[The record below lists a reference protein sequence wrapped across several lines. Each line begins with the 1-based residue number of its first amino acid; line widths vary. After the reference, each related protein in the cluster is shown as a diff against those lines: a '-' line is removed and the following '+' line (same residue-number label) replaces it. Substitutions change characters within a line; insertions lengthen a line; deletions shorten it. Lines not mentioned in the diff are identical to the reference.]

1 MANLITIILQKNLI
15 TIRIKY
21 FLDFYCSLYKNLQQS
36 LYVLNVNIQLTYLLH
51 LQFCRHKQTVG
62 TFKNL
67 FGLIFWIFIVTYLS
81 FSTKFDLSAHHVR
94 SKVRIMRFLELPF
107 IYRAICK
114 LQADTLRTNASWHYR
129 TGPVLITHLHSF
141 QCRAT
146 FSRGHLANWYSSL
159 ELFDLSA
166 APITAISLM
175 YRIVEQMSNL
185 AKDLPWLIKLYYI

>member
-1 MANLITIILQKNLI
+1 MN
-15 TIRIKY
+15 
-21 FLDFYCSLYKNLQQS
+21 FYCSLCKNFQQS
-36 LYVLNVNIQLTYLLH
+36 LYVLNVNTQDSRIYCIFNFVRISKQLALL
-51 LQFCRHKQTVG
+51 KM
-62 TFKNL
+62 
-67 FGLIFWIFIVTYLS
+67 FGLILWIFIITYLS
-81 FSTKFDLSAHHVR
+81 FSTKFDLSAYHVR
-94 SKVRIMRFLELPF
+94 SKVHIMRFLKLPF

-114 LQADTLRTNASWHYR
+114 PQADTLMNASWHYR

-146 FSRGHLANWYSSL
+146 FRGHLTNWYSSL

-185 AKDLPWLIKLYYI
+185 AKDLPWLIKLYYT